1 MKENLYRL
9 AGEFLT
15 SEEAR
20 EARESLRD
28 RILVWAGA
36 ICLFVLFLLAVT
48 YPLNAHSEE
57 IPVYVIDQH
66 PGVRLQLLPSPCADA
81 VSKMIAQQLSPEP
94 FHSRWKAS
102 KSQWQMQDGSWKE
115 FDGCWLEVTKE
126 EAGTP
131 DDVLFFTFVD
141 GAHGQALKRDVLK
154 KKSGA

>member
-57 IPVYVIDQH
+57 IPVYVIEQD
-66 PGVRLQLLPSPCADA
+66 GVRLRLLNTPCSDG
-81 VSKMIAQQLSPEP
+81 VSTMMAIQLSPPP
-94 FHSRWKAS
+94 FHPRWKAS
-102 KSQWQMQDGSWKE
+102 ESDWRMQDGSWKT
-115 FDGCWLEVTKE
+115 FGGCWLELEKE

-131 DDVLFFTFVD
+131 DNVLFFVFAD
-141 GAHGQALKRDVLK
+141 GAYGQALKRDVLK
-154 KKSGA
+154 KKSGV